1 MAMAHRSNQELLRKF
16 FAKAETGTSG
26 RNRARNRL
34 KLGLLLAVNF
44 NNKMGT
50 ANSG

>member
-1 MAMAHRSNQELLRKF
+1 MAHRSNQELLRKF

-44 NNKMGT
+44 RIKSNT
-50 ANSG
+50 